1 VGLIIKTPIY
11 SQNENNPKKKED
23 KKVVETKFN
32 YGYAFDMNYLHNN
45 QVGYWGFVDDNIE
58 KENLDGFLFGVG
70 FNFLLGKYFNLF
82 FDLNRVKSSI
92 LLGKTGSYLHGPSIW
107 GASNTNMNYAIF
119 DSPVLDRDIY
129 YVSKTT
135 YGVLGLDAKFP
146 IDKSITPYLGFGLG
160 MASFQAGFG
169 NEKGSRLYSDL
180 LTGVENF
187 YLIRLGMNF
196 NIYDKETKLF
206 SIGLYYE
213 RGRSVTDVSQEITNW
228 LWQGWTYRNQFIV
241 VPMNRMGIQLIF

>member
-1 VGLIIKTPIY
+1 MIMTHLY
-11 SQNENNPKKKED
+11 SQNENNTKKKEE
-23 KKVVETKFN
+23 KKIIETKFN
-32 YGYAFDMNYLHNN
+32 LGYAYDMNFVHNK
-45 QVGYWGFVDDNIE
+45 QIGYWGFVDYNTD
-58 KENLDGFLFGVG
+58 KDYLDGFLFGVG
-70 FNFLLGKYFNLF
+70 FNFLLGKHINLF

-92 LLGKTGSYLHGPSIW
+92 LLGKSGSNLHGMAIW
-107 GASNTNMNYAIF
+107 EASQTNMNYVIS
-119 DSPVLDRDIY
+119 DSPLLDRDIY

-146 IDKSITPYLGFGLG
+146 IDKTITPYIGFGLG
-160 MASFQAGFG
+160 MASYEAAFG
-169 NEKGSRLYSDL
+169 NNKGTRKYSDL

-187 YLIRLGMNF
+187 YLIKLGVNF

-241 VPMNRMGIQLIF
+241 VPMNRMGIQLAF